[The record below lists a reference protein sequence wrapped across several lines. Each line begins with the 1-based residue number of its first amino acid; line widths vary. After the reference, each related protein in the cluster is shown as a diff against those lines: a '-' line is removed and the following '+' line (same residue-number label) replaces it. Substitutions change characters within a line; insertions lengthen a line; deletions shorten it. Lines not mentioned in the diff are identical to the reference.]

1 MSESKAR
8 LGFYP
13 DDAEAFGA
21 SRRPQRHVSSR
32 REEKAP
38 FVAANLRAANSDD
51 PRDAELRAIL
61 RRMLDGD
68 PYPVSGRKASVAE
81 GSQQAQPLT
90 EHISS
95 ILSQRHVERE
105 PVSHPPSEPVVDLLE
120 FVPDLLDAETGVPLQ
135 VATPVSRMPMPPPR
149 RRIFGMG
156 SIGLVIAASIA
167 GAAIPTMLA
176 PPPLYLSQT
185 LLHAEGEGE
194 ARQALLDVAA
204 KRAVAPSALS
214 DVVARLKLDRDP
226 EFTGSRAG
234 ALGVAVDLLSGN
246 GNASDAPSRAQAA
259 LRKGVAVG
267 VDASTGLLRL
277 AVTTGDPVR
286 SADIANRLAAATIY
300 DAAVAQAA
308 GAPAVGDTAADF
320 SRKELERTSA
330 ALAGFKAQYGEDRI
344 AAALALQEQRQQLDG
359 DIKAADLAARGA
371 KARVSA
377 VRSATPASVL
387 SGALPGDL
395 ASAALDD
402 LRSRYSAAKTQLT
415 QLSTQL
421 GPRHPRLL
429 AQQATVDD
437 LAAGIRSQ
445 LQRLVVS
452 SDAALKAALE
462 NQQALS
468 ARMTALSQKSIDV
481 DVISLA
487 QLQDAVTAAQSR
499 YEADRQ
505 SPAVAQPEAR
515 APMTVVSQAVAA
527 AAPLDS
533 DLAGNQTIGFLGGLG
548 LALCLIFLH
557 RWLTGAAPTEDEVAG
572 DVAVPAAAL
581 QHDIELQL
589 PATYDTANH
598 SVAASVPEIGSQP
611 AGADEWMRIHEEL
624 ALLRAKVQTYAAHRH
639 VGRG

>member
-1 MSESKAR
+1 MSENKAR

-13 DDAEAFGA
+13 DDAEAFEV
-21 SRRPQRHVSSR
+21 SRRPHR
-32 REEKAP
+32 R
-38 FVAANLRAANSDD
+38 VASDREDNIPSAASHLRAANSDD

-61 RRMLDGD
+61 RRMLRGD
-68 PYPVSGRKASVAE
+68 PYPVSGRKAFVEE
-81 GSQQAQPLT
+81 GAQQAQSLT

-95 ILSQRHVERE
+95 ILSHRYIDE
-105 PVSHPPSEPVVDLLE
+105 PVSHPSSEADVDLLE
-120 FVPDLLDAETGVPLQ
+120 FVPDLLDGGTGLPAQ
-135 VATPVSRMPMPPPR
+135 TATPVSREQIPPLRPWT
-149 RRIFGMG
+149 FGVG
-156 SIGLVIAASIA
+156 SIGFVIAASLA

-176 PPPLYLSQT
+176 PPPLYMSQT
-185 LLHAEGEGE
+185 VLHVEGKEGR

-234 ALGVAVDLLSGN
+234 ALGVAVELLSGN

-259 LRKGVAVG
+259 LRKGVAVS
-267 VDASTGLLRL
+267 VDGSAGLLRL

-286 SADIANRLAAATIY
+286 SAEIANRLAVATTH

-308 GAPAVGDTAADF
+308 GTPAVGDMAADN
-320 SRKELERTSA
+320 SRKELERASA

-359 DIKAADLAARGA
+359 DIKAAGLAVRSA

-377 VRSATPASVL
+377 VKSATPASVL
-387 SGALPGDL
+387 GGALPGDL

-402 LRSRYSAAKTQLT
+402 LRSRYNAAKAQLT

-437 LAAGIRSQ
+437 LTAGIRSQ

-452 SDAALKAALE
+452 SDAALKTALE
-462 NQQALS
+462 DQQALS
-468 ARMTALSQKSIDV
+468 ARMTALSQKSVDIDV
-481 DVISLA
+481 VRLA
-487 QLQDAVTAAQSR
+487 QLQDAVAAAQSR
-499 YEADRQ
+499 YEADQ
-505 SPAVAQPEAR
+505 QNPVIAPPEAG
-515 APMTVVSQAVAA
+515 APLTVVSQAVAA
-527 AAPLDS
+527 AAPLD
-533 DLAGNQTIGFLGGLG
+533 DGLVGNQEIGFLGGLC
-548 LALCLIFLH
+548 LALCLVFL
-557 RWLTGAAPTEDEVAG
+557 RKWLTGAAPTEDDTVV
-572 DVAVPAAAL
+572 DTTTAL
-581 QHDIELQL
+581 QQDIELEF
-589 PATYDTANH
+589 PSTHDAPDEP
-598 SVAASVPEIGSQP
+598 VAAPMPEMGSQP
-611 AGADEWMRIHEEL
+611 AGADEWTRVRQEL
-624 ALLRAKVQTYAAHRH
+624 AFLRAKVQTYAAHRH

>member
-13 DDAEAFGA
+13 DDAEAFEV
-21 SRRPQRHVSSR
+21 SRGPHRRVSSH
-32 REEKAP
+32 REDNGP
-38 FVAANLRAANSDD
+38 SVAAHLRAANSDD

-68 PYPVSGRKASVAE
+68 PYPVSGRRASVAE
-81 GSQQAQPLT
+81 ASQQAQSLT

-95 ILSQRHVERE
+95 ILSHRHIDE
-105 PVSHPPSEPVVDLLE
+105 PISRPSSEAGVDLLE
-120 FVPDLLDAETGVPLQ
+120 FVPDLLDGETGLPALA
-135 VATPVSRMPMPPPR
+135 ATPAPREQIPPPR
-149 RRIFGMG
+149 RRTFGIG
-156 SIGLVIAASIA
+156 SIGLVIAASLA

-176 PPPLYLSQT
+176 PPPLYMSQT
-185 LLHAEGEGE
+185 ILHAEGEGR

-234 ALGVAVDLLSGN
+234 ALGVAVELLSGN

-259 LRKGVAVG
+259 LRKGVAVS
-267 VDASTGLLRL
+267 VDGSTGLLRL

-286 SADIANRLAAATIY
+286 SAEIANRLAVATTH

-308 GAPAVGDTAADF
+308 GTPALGDTAADD
-320 SRKELERTSA
+320 SRKELERASA

-344 AAALALQEQRQQLDG
+344 AAALTLQEQRQQLDS
-359 DIKAADLAARGA
+359 DIKAAGLAVRSA

-377 VRSATPASVL
+377 VKSATPASVL
-387 SGALPGDL
+387 GGALPGDL

-402 LRSRYSAAKTQLT
+402 LRSRYNAAKAQLT

-437 LAAGIRSQ
+437 LSAGIRSQ

-462 NQQALS
+462 SQQALS
-468 ARMTALSQKSIDV
+468 ARMTALSQKSVGV
-481 DVISLA
+481 DVVRLA

-499 YEADRQ
+499 YEADQQ
-505 SPAVAQPEAR
+505 SPIIAPPEAG
-515 APMTVVSQAVAA
+515 APMTVVSPAA
-527 AAPLDS
+527 AAPLDN
-533 DLAGNQTIGFLGGLG
+533 DLVGNQAIGFLGGLG
-548 LALCLIFLH
+548 LALCLVFL
-557 RWLTGAAPTEDEVAG
+557 RKWLTGAAPTEDDAIG
-572 DVAVPAAAL
+572 DAAVPATAL
-581 QHDIELQL
+581 QHDIELEF
-589 PATYDTANH
+589 PSTHDAPDEP
-598 SVAASVPEIGSQP
+598 VAAPMPEIGSRP
-611 AGADEWMRIHEEL
+611 AGADEWTRIHQEL
-624 ALLRAKVQTYAAHRH
+624 AFLRAKVQTYAAHRH